1 MKWKACWPSRTE
13 SHRLIIGGGGPS
25 DAAMNVQTHPE
36 SSEAYAVSAASSL
49 QERRFRTLKNGDTFG
64 IFDHGGDMVVE
75 PGSIDGLYYQDT
87 RHLSQFDLTLGGMR
101 PLLLS
106 STLGSD
112 NVMLTSDLS
121 NPSAADLAEPIKDQG
136 LIHVQRSL
144 FLGDGAC
151 HCRIAVRNFAFARH
165 QVRLDLSFAADFA
178 DLFEVRGMRRAKRGQ
193 PRPPVLTEGSITM
206 RYTGL
211 DGLDRETCLSFT
223 PVPTRLVPDRAGY
236 VLDLEPLGRATIFV
250 TVACNGEGPVRDPRA
265 AFLAAYVLAKRT
277 LRASTARTAS
287 ISSSDEGFEQTLRR
301 SASDLRMLV
310 TEKPTGPY
318 PYAGIPWF
326 STAFGRDG
334 LITALLTLTLD
345 PALARGVLCYLAQ
358 EQATAFDPATEA
370 EPGKILHEMR
380 GGEMAALREVPF
392 RRYYGSV
399 DATPLY
405 VMLAGAYL
413 QRTGDLAAIRAL
425 WPKIESALGWIDR
438 RIGGDGFLTYE
449 RSTEEG
455 LANQGWKDSHDS
467 ISHADG
473 TLARGAIALC
483 EVQGYAYAAYRA
495 GAMIARHLGEPS
507 AARLDG
513 KAERLRQA
521 FEGAFWCERLGTYA
535 LALDGEGRQCQVR
548 SSNAGQLLMTGIAS
562 PERAARVASGMMD
575 PASFTGWGIRTLAAS
590 EARYNPMSYHNG
602 SVWPHDNALIA
613 LGMARMGLRAEAAR
627 LLEAMWAA
635 STAADLHR
643 LPELFCGFHRRPGQ
657 GPTSYPV
664 ACAPQA
670 WAAASVPGFVQACLG
685 ITFDP
690 ASHALHFNHP
700 VLPAF
705 LDTLYLRDLTLAGSR
720 VSVLVRRLH
729 EELSVSVVDRAGER
743 DIRVVTTT

>member
-1 MKWKACWPSRTE
+1 MINMAPPAGDSQ
-13 SHRLIIGGGGPS
+13 P
-25 DAAMNVQTHPE
+25 AE
-36 SSEAYAVSAASSL
+36 SSEIYAVSAASSL

-64 IFDHGGDMVVE
+64 VFDHGGDMMIE

-87 RHLSQFDLTLGGMR
+87 RHLSQLDLTIGGLR

-112 NVMLTSDLS
+112 NLMLTSDLS
-121 NPSAADLAEPIKDQG
+121 NASASDLGDSVKDQG

-165 QVRLDLSFAADFA
+165 RVRLDLRFAADFA
-178 DLFEVRGMRRAKRGQ
+178 DLFEVRGMSRPKRGQ
-193 PRPPVLTEGSITM
+193 PLPPAQTDSSITM
-206 RYTGL
+206 SYRGL
-211 DGLDRETCLSFT
+211 DGADRTTSLVFT
-223 PVPTRLVPDRAGY
+223 PVPTVLVPGRAGFH
-236 VLDLEPLGRATIFV
+236 LELEPLGQATIFL
-250 TVACNGEGPVRDPRA
+250 TVSCKPGEATRDPRA
-265 AFLAAYVLAKRT
+265 AFLAAYVHAKRM

-287 ISSSDEGFEQTLRR
+287 IGSTHEGVQQTLRR
-301 SASDLRMLV
+301 AASDLRMLT

-345 PALARGVLCYLAQ
+345 PALARGVLNYLAQ
-358 EQATAFDPATEA
+358 EQATGFDAASEA

-399 DATPLY
+399 DSTPLF

-413 QRTGDLAAIRAL
+413 ERTGDLDTIRSL
-425 WPKIESALGWIDR
+425 WPNIQAALGWIDR
-438 RIGGDGFLTYE
+438 RAGPDGFVTYE

-473 TLARGAIALC
+473 RLARGAIALC

-495 GAMIARHLGEPS
+495 GATIARDLGVGDG
-507 AARLDG
+507 AALDAR
-513 KAERLRQA
+513 AERLRQA
-521 FEGAFWCERLGTYA
+521 FEAAFWCERLGTYA
-535 LALDGEGRQCQVR
+535 LALDGEGRRCEVR

-562 PERAARVASGMMD
+562 PERARRVASGMMD
-575 PASFTGWGIRTLAAS
+575 PIFFTGWGVRTLAAN

-613 LGMARMGLRAEAAR
+613 LGMARMGLRTEAMR
-627 LLEAMWAA
+627 LLEALCAAA
-635 STAADLHR
+635 SAMDLHR

-670 WAAASVPGFVQACLG
+670 WAAAAVPGLVQACLG
-685 ITFDP
+685 IHFDP
-690 ASHALHFNHP
+690 AAHALQFNYP

-705 LDTLYLRDLTLAGSR
+705 LNTLYLHNLSLSSSR
-720 VSVLVRRLH
+720 VSVQVRRLH
-729 EELSVSVVDRAGER
+729 EELSVSVLDRAGER

>member
-1 MKWKACWPSRTE
+1 MTVQ
-13 SHRLIIGGGGPS
+13 
-25 DAAMNVQTHPE
+25 AAPAE
-36 SSEAYAVSAASSL
+36 SSEVYAVSAASSL

-64 IFDHGGDMVVE
+64 IFGHGGDMVFE

-87 RHLSQFDLTLGGMR
+87 RHLSQLDLTLGGLR

-112 NVMLTSDLS
+112 NLMLTSDLS
-121 NPSAADLAEPIKDQG
+121 NASASDLAEPIKDQG

-165 QVRLDLSFAADFA
+165 RVRLDLCFAADFA
-178 DLFEVRGMRRAKRGQ
+178 DLFEVRGMSRPKRGEK
-193 PRPPVLTEGSITM
+193 RLPVVIDGGVMLSY
-206 RYTGL
+206 RGL
-211 DGLDRETCLSFT
+211 DGLDRTTSLSFT
-223 PVPTRLVPDRAGY
+223 PVPTRLVPGRAGFH
-236 VLDLEPLGRATIFV
+236 LDLEPLGRATIFL
-250 TVACNGEGPVRDPRA
+250 TVACKPEQSAQNPRA

-287 ISSSDEGFEQTLRR
+287 ISSDHEGFQQTLRR

-326 STAFGRDG
+326 STPFGRDG

-358 EQATAFDPATEA
+358 EQATGFDPATEA

-380 GGEMAALREVPF
+380 GGEMAALQEVPF

-413 QRTGDLAAIRAL
+413 KRTGDVGAIRSL
-425 WPKIESALGWIDR
+425 WPNILAALGWLDR
-438 RIGGDGFLTYE
+438 RMGGNGFLTYE
-449 RSTEEG
+449 RSTAEG

-483 EVQGYAYAAYRA
+483 EVQAYAYAAYRA
-495 GAMIARHLGEPS
+495 GAAIARQLGEPS
-507 AARLDG
+507 AAGLDAS
-513 KAERLRQA
+513 AERLRVA
-521 FEGAFWCERLGTYA
+521 FEAAFWCERLGTYA
-535 LALDGEGRQCQVR
+535 LALDGEQRQCEVR
-548 SSNAGQLLMTGIAS
+548 SSNAGQVLMTGIAS
-562 PERAARVASGMMD
+562 RERAARVVSGMMD
-575 PASFTGWGIRTLAAS
+575 PAFFTGWGIRTLAAN
-590 EARYNPMSYHNG
+590 EARFNPMSYHNG

-613 LGMARMGLRAEAAR
+613 LGMARMGFRAEAVR

-635 STAADLHR
+635 STAMDLHR

-670 WAAASVPGFVQACLG
+670 WAAASLPGLMQACLG
-685 ITFDP
+685 ISFDP
-690 ASHALHFNHP
+690 AGHALIFDQP
-700 VLPAF
+700 MLPAS
-705 LDTLYLRDLTLAGSR
+705 LDTLCLRNLSLGESR

-729 EELSVSVVDRAGER
+729 TQLSVSVLDREGDR